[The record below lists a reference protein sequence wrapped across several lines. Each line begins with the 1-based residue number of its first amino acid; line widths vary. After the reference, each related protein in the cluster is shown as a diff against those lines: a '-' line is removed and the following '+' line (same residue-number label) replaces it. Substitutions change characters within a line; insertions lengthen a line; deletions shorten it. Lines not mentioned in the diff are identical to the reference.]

1 MRILKK
7 KSVVRLVL
15 LCLLMIFAAAG
26 CSAARESTDSPTSK
40 TPEDTQSTVRTD
52 HDSGSSTQAETE
64 EPILQTV
71 IIHQVSND
79 SVTVEHIV
87 LLNSNLEEDLQ
98 TLKELNIPPEDYQ
111 YGYYRQDSGEI
122 YSYDVDPSTP
132 VTIYDISQEYG
143 AGEDRLYTFETWQ
156 DFVTAVQANEGLL
169 IQPYTLT
176 IQDGVVTK
184 IAEKFY
190 N

>member
-1 MRILKK
+1 MSYLYCSRFHPEYKITCTEPRYKAVPVFPLLGHIGDAPVHWHEETFSSGGILLSEYK
-7 KSVVRLVL
+7 
-15 LCLLMIFAAAG
+15 
-26 CSAARESTDSPTSK
+26 
-40 TPEDTQSTVRTD
+40 
-52 HDSGSSTQAETE
+52 
-64 EPILQTV
+64 
-71 IIHQVSND
+71 
-79 SVTVEHIV
+79 
-87 LLNSNLEEDLQ
+87 
-98 TLKELNIPPEDYQ
+98 
-111 YGYYRQDSGEI
+111 YGYYRKDSGEI
-122 YSYDVDPSTP
+122 YTYDVDPGTP

-156 DFVTAVQANEGLL
+156 EFVSAVQANERLL

>member
-1 MRILKK
+1 MKK
-7 KSVVRLVL
+7 KSLVCL
-15 LCLLMIFAAAG
+15 AFLCFLMSLMGVG
-26 CSAARESTDSPTSK
+26 CSATRESTDSSVSK
-40 TPEDTQSTVRTD
+40 AHEDTQITEHTGHGSE
-52 HDSGSSTQAETE
+52 SSTKAETE

-71 IIHQVSND
+71 IIQQVRDNSI
-79 SVTVEHIV
+79 TVEHIV
-87 LLNSNLEEDLQ
+87 LLNSYLEEDLQ
-98 TLKELNIPPEDYQ
+98 TLKDLNIPP
-111 YGYYRQDSGEI
+111 G
-122 YSYDVDPSTP
+122 TP

-156 DFVTAVQANEGLL
+156 EFVSAVQANERLL

>member
-1 MRILKK
+1 MKK
-7 KSVVRLVL
+7 KSLVCL
-15 LCLLMIFAAAG
+15 AFLCFLMSLMGVG
-26 CSAARESTDSPTSK
+26 CSATRESTDSSVSK
-40 TPEDTQSTVRTD
+40 AHEDTQITEHTGHGSE
-52 HDSGSSTQAETE
+52 SSTKAETE

-71 IIHQVSND
+71 IIQQVRDNSI
-79 SVTVEHIV
+79 TVEHIV
-87 LLNSNLEEDLQ
+87 LLNSYLEEDLQ
-98 TLKELNIPPEDYQ
+98 TLKDLNIPPEEYQ
-111 YGYYRQDSGEI
+111 YGYYRKDSGEI
-122 YSYDVDPSTP
+122 YTYDVGPGTP

-156 DFVTAVQANEGLL
+156 KFVSAVQANERLL